1 MHEKAPGVSGY
12 VLLLI
17 VQVAFIVVF
26 GVCTD
31 YDTELKPK
39 NGTQAEEGFIIPK
52 YGRKWTESRPQ
63 IAHSNLAPSID
74 FQDIHVM
81 IFIGFGFLMTFLK
94 RYGYSATGLNLF
106 VAALCVQWAILM
118 RGFFEMEHGTIKWV
132 SGRCVWSWKIYGCKA
147 EKSIS
152 RD

>member
-31 YDTELKPK
+31 YDTELRPK

-52 YGRKWTESRPQ
+52 YGRK
-63 IAHSNLAPSID
+63 
-74 FQDIHVM
+74 
-81 IFIGFGFLMTFLK
+81 
-94 RYGYSATGLNLF
+94 
-106 VAALCVQWAILM
+106 
-118 RGFFEMEHGTIKWV
+118 
-132 SGRCVWSWKIYGCKA
+132 
-147 EKSIS
+147 
-152 RD
+152 

>member
-1 MHEKAPGVSGY
+1 MHDKAPGVSGY

-52 YGRKWTESRPQ
+52 YARKSSR
-63 IAHSNLAPSID
+63 SNHQTLT
-74 FQDIHVM
+74 M
-81 IFIGFGFLMTFLK
+81 I
-94 RYGYSATGLNLF
+94 
-106 VAALCVQWAILM
+106 
-118 RGFFEMEHGTIKWV
+118 
-132 SGRCVWSWKIYGCKA
+132 
-147 EKSIS
+147 
-152 RD
+152 